1 MNDSQYLLL
10 IVITNPVTE
19 CVAFILQIA
28 MQNMRKME
36 NRLMKHVND
45 IADQFDS
52 KLDSKVY
59 EVGYEMQK
67 EMAVLQERLELQV
80 QENKDLKERLGS
92 LEYTVFKTA
101 IAVEEDLKKKET
113 EIAQLKDDLEKL
125 KAKK

>member
-59 EVGYEMQK
+59 EVGYEMRT
-67 EMAVLQERLELQV
+67 EMAVLQERLQLQV
-80 QENKDLKERLGS
+80 QENKDLRS
-92 LEYTVFKTA
+92 A
-101 IAVEEDLKKKET
+101 
-113 EIAQLKDDLEKL
+113 
-125 KAKK
+125 

>member
-1 MNDSQYLLL
+1 
-10 IVITNPVTE
+10 
-19 CVAFILQIA
+19 

-36 NRLMKHVND
+36 NRLMKQVND

>member
-1 MNDSQYLLL
+1 
-10 IVITNPVTE
+10 
-19 CVAFILQIA
+19 

-36 NRLMKHVND
+36 NMLMKHVND
-45 IADQFDS
+45 IADQFDT

-59 EVGYEMQK
+59 GVGYEMRT
-67 EMAVLQERLELQV
+67 EMVVLQERLQLHV

-92 LEYTVFKTA
+92 LEYTVYKTT
-101 IAVEEDLKKKET
+101 IAVEEDLKKKEN